1 MHRTEGPVVL
11 ALDYPGYRKE
21 ARIDDLGLARHGV
34 QVHGLLR
41 SPLPRVVSGAGYAA
55 RLLANV
61 PPATGPI
68 AAVAAY
74 CASAPLA
81 FEVAAALGGE
91 PPLVVLFDAEE
102 TPLDTIAA
110 DHRARLGGLGIQ
122 LGERELSER
131 VKAVTLAEAPERLV
145 DDLTGALGREAHTA
159 LRAAGADE
167 AEVAAS
173 ATHMVSAYTDWLS
186 HLVAA
191 HHARTT
197 PWEGEVLRLFSAEAD
212 PSAFSCTAERQREL
226 RLSCDRFE
234 LLRSEETR
242 AAVLDALG
250 LPSAPLTE
258 ERTERCPAV

>member
-21 ARIDDLGLARHGV
+21 ARIDELGLDRHGV
-34 QVHGLLR
+34 RVHGLLR
-41 SPLPRVVSGAGYAA
+41 SPLPRAVSGAGYAA

-61 PPATGPI
+61 PAGTGPI

-91 PPLVVLFDAEE
+91 PPVIVLFDPEA
-102 TPLDTIAA
+102 TSWDTITA
-110 DHRARLGGLGIQ
+110 DYRARLGGLGI
-122 LGERELSER
+122 RLSEPELR
-131 VKAVTLAEAPERLV
+131 QRIEAVALAEDPERFV
-145 DDLTGALGREAHTA
+145 DALTGELARQAHAA

-173 ATHMVSAYTDWLS
+173 ATHMVSAYADWLS

-191 HHARTT
+191 HHARTS
-197 PWEGEVLRLFSAEAD
+197 PWEGEVLRLTSADAD
-212 PSAFSCTAERQREL
+212 PSSFARAAGQQRAL

-234 LLRSEETR
+234 LLRAEETR
-242 AAVLDALG
+242 VAVLEALG
-250 LPSAPLTE
+250 LPLAPNTW
-258 ERTERCPAV
+258 ERAERCPA